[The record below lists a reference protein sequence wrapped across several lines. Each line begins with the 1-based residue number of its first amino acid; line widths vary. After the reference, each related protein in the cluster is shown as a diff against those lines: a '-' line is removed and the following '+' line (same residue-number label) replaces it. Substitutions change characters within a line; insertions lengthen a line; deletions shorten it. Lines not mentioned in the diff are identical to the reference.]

1 MSSCWSITPCRFQH
15 SNGHN
20 RSVIVELAAYL
31 DATESITVGGQVI
44 SPIGLRRQPV
54 DVALDLAT
62 LALLHPGRVALT
74 AGTGGSNERPP
85 NGPESGQ
92 FLVSISRRKPR
103 SRSPARPPSGTTIEK
118 TRERGYSL
126 NLEETTVG
134 VCSLGFAVRLGS
146 NLEMVALS
154 ITGPAHRWTPEAI
167 GEIAPDLLKRVTAR
181 SPLTPAEPS

>member
-1 MSSCWSITPCRFQH
+1 MSAFGKAYLASLSESAFEALLPQLDLKAETTVSIT
-15 SNGHN
+15 SEIDL
-20 RSVIVELAAYL
+20 RSE
-31 DATESITVGGQVI
+31 
-44 SPIGLRRQPV
+44 
-54 DVALDLAT
+54 
-62 LALLHPGRVALT
+62 
-74 AGTGGSNERPP
+74 
-85 NGPESGQ
+85 
-92 FLVSISRRKPR
+92 
-103 SRSPARPPSGTTIEK
+103 IEK

-181 SPLTPAEPS
+181 SPLTQVGPS